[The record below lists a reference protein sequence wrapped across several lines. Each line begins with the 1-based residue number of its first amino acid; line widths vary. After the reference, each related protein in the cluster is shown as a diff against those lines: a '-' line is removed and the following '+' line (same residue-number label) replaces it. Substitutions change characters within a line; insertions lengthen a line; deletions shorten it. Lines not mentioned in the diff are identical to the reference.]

1 MNKIIQA
8 QSQSQW
14 DLDRL
19 YPQEQNFTFSIET
32 IERLKIEYKATKDS
46 VILSQL
52 IQAIE
57 KAEYYLYCRA
67 TEDDPPPENNLQG
80 VIINP
85 LKKEVQLLIE
95 SSKEQNING
104 NNSSIKLIEDELKAW
119 EDMYIQL
126 RNKIEVIHDKETL
139 SFGQANYVTM
149 NSDDHNERLK
159 VFDSLTNTLNKEKE
173 IFATVLNQIG
183 RLRNTRSNELE
194 RREVLTQ
201 SLQMNGISET
211 VLSQMWDATESKLDK
226 LVSALNAFKKE
237 KNSITWHE
245 LMTLK
250 ESNVNVFPFSV
261 GVQNIY
267 DAFENI
273 DEELAKFAR
282 NAIANGWVDAEPRD
296 NKPPGG
302 FCAPFFSEK
311 ESRISLRY
319 DGTIDSVR
327 VLAHELG
334 HAWHFYVMSFEQSTS
349 FLDGYLPMSTAES
362 ASIFFETVIMNYLIQ
377 TTDCVEM
384 KNSLLSWKIRNSF
397 NYVMAI
403 RASFQFEKKFYEEC
417 KEGPLSADE
426 IEKLSILVQ
435 KEAYGNALSE
445 YQPFVW
451 MKYIQFYIADVP
463 FYNYP
468 YTFGYLASFS
478 LIEIAKENKNKNKN
492 AFHLRYKE
500 FLRETGKAPVE
511 ELMKK
516 HFDID
521 LTEYEFWNKVFM
533 QIHKDIDEYLQIN

>member
-8 QSQSQW
+8 QSQW

-67 TEDDPPPENNLQG
+67 AEDEKHPENTLLSVKVNQ
-80 VIINP
+80 

-95 SSKEQNING
+95 SSKGQSVNTNH
-104 NNSSIKLIEDELKAW
+104 SSIKLIENELKAR
-119 EDMYIQL
+119 EDMYTQL

-139 SFGQANYVTM
+139 SFGQANYVAM
-149 NSDDHNERLK
+149 NSDDHNERLI
-159 VFDSLTNTLNKEKE
+159 VFDSLTNALNKEKD

-183 RLRNTRSNELE
+183 RLRHAKSDEMEGTEILK
-194 RREVLTQ
+194 Q
-201 SLQMNGISET
+201 SLQANGISET
-211 VLSQMWDATESKLDK
+211 ALSQMWNATEQNLTK
-226 LVSALNAFKKE
+226 LVIALNSYKKG
-237 KNSITWHE
+237 KNSITWYE
-245 LMTLK
+245 LMTWK
-250 ESNVNVFPFSV
+250 ESNETVIPFSV
-261 GVQNIY
+261 AVKNIY
-267 DAFENI
+267 DALKNI
-273 DEELAKFAR
+273 DEELAQFAQ
-282 NAIANGWVDAEPRD
+282 NAIANGWIDAEPRD

-334 HAWHFYVMSFEQSTS
+334 HAWHFYVMSLEQSTS
-349 FLDGYLPMSTAES
+349 FLDDYLSMSTAES

-384 KNSLLSWKIRNSF
+384 KKSLLSWKIRNSF

-426 IEKLSILVQ
+426 IEKLSIAAQ
-435 KEAYGNALSE
+435 EKAYGNELTE

-451 MKYIQFYIADVP
+451 MKYVQFYIADVP

-478 LIEIAKENKNKNKN
+478 LIEIAKENKNKN

-521 LTEYEFWNKVFM
+521 LTEYEFWNKAFM

>member
-8 QSQSQW
+8 QSQW

-67 TEDDPPPENNLQG
+67 AEDEKHPEDTLLSVKVNQF
-80 VIINP
+80 
-85 LKKEVQLLIE
+85 KKEVQLLIE
-95 SSKEQNING
+95 SSKQQHINT
-104 NNSSIKLIEDELKAW
+104 NNLSIKLIENELKAW

-126 RNKIEVIHDKETL
+126 RNKLEITHDKETL
-139 SFGQANYVTM
+139 SFGQANYVAM
-149 NSDDHNERLK
+149 NSDDHNERSK

-173 IFATVLNQIG
+173 IFATVLNQVG
-183 RLRNTRSNELE
+183 RLRNTKSNELE
-194 RREVLTQ
+194 RRAVLTQ
-201 SLQMNGISET
+201 SLQMNGISEI

-245 LMTLK
+245 LMTVK
-250 ESNVNVFPFSV
+250 ENNESIIPFSV
-261 GVQNIY
+261 AVQNIY
-267 DAFENI
+267 DAFKNI
-273 DEELAKFAR
+273 NEELVEFAR
-282 NAIANGWVDAEPRD
+282 NAIANDWVDAEPRD
-296 NKPPGG
+296 SKPPGG

-311 ESRISLRY
+311 ESRISMRY

-349 FLDGYLPMSTAES
+349 FLDDYLPMSTAES
-362 ASIFFETVIMNYLIQ
+362 ASIFFEMVLVDHLIK
-377 TTDCVEM
+377 TAECTEM
-384 KNSLLSWKIRNSF
+384 KKSLLSWKIRNSF

-403 RASFQFEKKFYEEC
+403 RASFQFEKSFYEKS
-417 KEGPLSADE
+417 KEGPISADE
-426 IEKLSILVQ
+426 IEKLSIAAQ
-435 KEAYGNALSE
+435 EKAYGNALTE

-451 MKYIQFYIADVP
+451 MKYVQFYIADVP

-468 YTFGYLASFS
+468 YTFGYLVSFS
-478 LIEIAKENKNKNKN
+478 LLELAKENKSE
-492 AFHLRYKE
+492 FHLRYKE

-511 ELMKK
+511 ELMKI
-516 HFDID
+516 HFEID
-521 LTEYEFWNKVFM
+521 LTNYEFWNKAFI
-533 QIHKDIDEYLQIN
+533 QIEKDIDEYLQIM

>member
-1 MNKIIQA
+1 MNIRIQA
-8 QSQSQW
+8 PTKW

-19 YPQEQNFTFSIET
+19 YSNKQDLIFSIE
-32 IERLKIEYKATKDS
+32 RLIIEYKATKDT
-46 VILSQL
+46 VTLLQL

-57 KAEYYLYCRA
+57 KAEYYLYCRS
-67 TEDDPPPENNLQG
+67 TEDDVQPENALLSVKVNQ
-80 VIINP
+80 

-95 SSKEQNING
+95 SSKQQDINT
-104 NNSSIKLIEDELKAW
+104 NNLSIKLIENELKSW
-119 EDMYIQL
+119 EDMYTQL
-126 RNKIEVIHDKETL
+126 RNKVEVIHDKETL
-139 SFGQANYVTM
+139 SFGQANYVAM
-149 NSDDHNERLK
+149 NSDDHNERLI
-159 VFDSLTNTLNKEKE
+159 VFDSLTNALNKEKD

-183 RLRNTRSNELE
+183 RLRHAKSDEMEGTEILK
-194 RREVLTQ
+194 Q
-201 SLQMNGISET
+201 SLQANGISET
-211 VLSQMWDATESKLDK
+211 ALSQMWNATEQNLTK
-226 LVSALNAFKKE
+226 LVIALNGYKKG

-245 LMTLK
+245 LMTWK
-250 ESNVNVFPFSV
+250 ESNETAIPFSV
-261 GVQNIY
+261 AVKNIY
-267 DAFENI
+267 DALKNI
-273 DEELAKFAR
+273 DEELAQFAQ

-311 ESRISLRY
+311 ESRVSLRY

-327 VLAHELG
+327 LLAHELG
-334 HAWHFYVMSFEQSTS
+334 HAWHFYVMSLEQSTT
-349 FLDGYLPMSTAES
+349 FLDDYLPMSTAES

-377 TTDCVEM
+377 TTDCIEM
-384 KNSLLSWKIRNSF
+384 KKSLLSWKIRNSF

-435 KEAYGNALSE
+435 KEAYGNELSE

-478 LIEIAKENKNKNKN
+478 LIEIAKENKN

-500 FLRETGKAPVE
+500 FLQETGKAPVE

-521 LTEYEFWNKVFM
+521 LTEYEFWNKAFM

>member
-8 QSQSQW
+8 QSESQW

-67 TEDDPPPENNLQG
+67 AEDEKHPEDTLLSVKVNQ
-80 VIINP
+80 

-95 SSKEQNING
+95 SSKQEHINT
-104 NNSSIKLIEDELKAW
+104 NNLSIKLIENELKAW

-126 RNKIEVIHDKETL
+126 RNKLEITHNKETL
-139 SFGQANYVTM
+139 SFGQANYVAM
-149 NSDDHNERLK
+149 NSDDHNERSK

-183 RLRNTRSNELE
+183 RLRNTKSNELE
-194 RREVLTQ
+194 RRAVLTQ
-201 SLQMNGISET
+201 SLQMNGISEI

-245 LMTLK
+245 LMTVK
-250 ESNVNVFPFSV
+250 ENNESIIPFSV
-261 GVQNIY
+261 AVQNIY
-267 DAFENI
+267 DALKDI
-273 DEELAKFAR
+273 DGELAEFAR
-282 NAIANGWVDAEPRD
+282 NAIENGWIDAEPRD

-311 ESRISLRY
+311 ESRISMRY
-319 DGTIDSVR
+319 DGSIDSIR

-334 HAWHFYVMSFEQSTS
+334 HAWHFYVMSFEKSTS
-349 FLDGYLPMSTAES
+349 FLDDYLPMSTAES
-362 ASIFFETVIMNYLIQ
+362 ASIFFETVLLNYLIQ
-377 TTDCVEM
+377 TTDSIDM
-384 KNSLLSWKIRNSF
+384 KKSLLSWKIRNCF

-403 RASFQFEKKFYEEC
+403 RSSFEFEKNFYEKC
-417 KEGPLSADE
+417 KEGSLSADE
-426 IEKLSILVQ
+426 IEKLSIMAQ

-451 MKYIQFYIADVP
+451 MKYIQFYIPDVP

-468 YTFGYLASFS
+468 YTFGYLVSFS
-478 LIEIAKENKNKNKN
+478 LLEIAKENKNT
-492 AFHLRYKE
+492 FHLQYKE
-500 FLRETGKAPVE
+500 FLRETGKAQVE

-516 HFDID
+516 HFEIDI
-521 LTEYEFWNKVFM
+521 TSYAFWDKAFTQM
-533 QIHKDIDEYLQIN
+533 SKDIDEYLQLM

>member
-67 TEDDPPPENNLQG
+67 AEDEKHPEDTLLSVKVNQ
-80 VIINP
+80 

-95 SSKEQNING
+95 SSKQQHINT
-104 NNSSIKLIEDELKAW
+104 NNLSIKLIENELKAW

-126 RNKIEVIHDKETL
+126 RNKLEITHDKETL
-139 SFGQANYVTM
+139 SFGQANYVAM
-149 NSDDHNERLK
+149 NSDDHNERSK

-173 IFATVLNQIG
+173 IFATVLNQVG
-183 RLRNTRSNELE
+183 RLRNTKSNELE
-194 RREVLTQ
+194 RRAVLTQ
-201 SLQMNGISET
+201 SLQMNGISEI

-245 LMTLK
+245 LMTVK
-250 ESNVNVFPFSV
+250 ENNESIIPFSV
-261 GVQNIY
+261 AVQNIY
-267 DAFENI
+267 DAFKNI
-273 DEELAKFAR
+273 NEELAEFAR

-296 NKPPGG
+296 SKPPGG

-311 ESRISLRY
+311 ESRISMRY

-349 FLDGYLPMSTAES
+349 FLDDYLPMSTAES
-362 ASIFFETVIMNYLIQ
+362 ASIFFEMVLVDHLIK
-377 TTDCVEM
+377 TAECTEM
-384 KNSLLSWKIRNSF
+384 KKSLLSWKIRNSF

-403 RASFQFEKKFYEEC
+403 RASFQFEKSFYEKS
-417 KEGPLSADE
+417 KEGPISADE
-426 IEKLSILVQ
+426 IEKLSIAAQ
-435 KEAYGNALSE
+435 EKAYGNALTE

-451 MKYIQFYIADVP
+451 MKYVQFYIADVP

-468 YTFGYLASFS
+468 YTFGYLVSFS
-478 LIEIAKENKNKNKN
+478 LLELAKENKSE
-492 AFHLRYKE
+492 FHLKYKE

-511 ELMKK
+511 ELMKI
-516 HFDID
+516 HFEID
-521 LTEYEFWNKVFM
+521 LTNYEFWNKAFI
-533 QIHKDIDEYLQIN
+533 QIHKDIDEYLQLM

>member
-1 MNKIIQA
+1 MNMLIQA
-8 QSQSQW
+8 PTKW
-14 DLDRL
+14 DLCRL
-19 YPQEQNFTFSIET
+19 YSNEQDLMFSIEQ
-32 IERLKIEYKATKDS
+32 LKVEYKATKDPAT
-46 VILSQL
+46 LSQL

-67 TEDDPPPENNLQG
+67 TEDDAPPENNLLS
-80 VIINP
+80 VTINQ

-95 SSKEQNING
+95 SSKKQGINDD
-104 NNSSIKLIEDELKAW
+104 NSSIKLIENELKAW

-139 SFGQANYVTM
+139 SFGQANYVAM

-159 VFDSLTNTLNKEKE
+159 VFELLTNAFNKEKE

-183 RLRNTRSNELE
+183 RLRHAKSVEMEGTGILK
-194 RREVLTQ
+194 Q
-201 SLQMNGISET
+201 SLQANGTSET
-211 VLSQMWDATESKLDK
+211 VLTQMWNTTEQNLTK
-226 LVSALNAFKKE
+226 LVSALNVYKKD
-237 KNSITWHE
+237 KDSITWHE

-250 ESNVNVFPFSV
+250 ESNETVIPFSEA
-261 GVQNIY
+261 VQNIY
-267 DAFENI
+267 DALKNV
-273 DEELAKFAR
+273 DEELAKFTR

-296 NKPPGG
+296 TKPPGG

-311 ESRISLRY
+311 ESRISMRY
-319 DGTIDSVR
+319 DGSIDSVR

-349 FLDGYLPMSTAES
+349 FLDDYLPMSTAES
-362 ASIFFETVIMNYLIQ
+362 ASIFFEVVLVNHLIQ
-377 TTDCVEM
+377 TAENTEM
-384 KNSLLSWKIRNSF
+384 KKALLSWKIRNSF

-403 RASFQFEKKFYEEC
+403 RASFQFEKSFYEEC
-417 KEGPLSADE
+417 KKGPVSAHE
-426 IEKLSILVQ
+426 IEKLSIAAQ
-435 KEAYGNALSE
+435 EKAYGNALSE

-451 MKYIQFYIADVP
+451 MKYVQFYIADVP

-468 YTFGYLASFS
+468 YTFGYLVSFS
-478 LIEIAKENKNKNKN
+478 LLEIMKENKDE
-492 AFHLRYKE
+492 FHLRYKE

-521 LTEYEFWNKVFM
+521 LTNYEFWSKAFI
-533 QIHKDIDEYLQIN
+533 QIHRDIDEYLQLI

>member
-8 QSQSQW
+8 QSQW

-57 KAEYYLYCRA
+57 KAEYYLYCRS
-67 TEDDPPPENNLQG
+67 TEDDVKPENTLLS
-80 VIINP
+80 VKINQ
-85 LKKEVQLLIE
+85 LKNEAQLLIE

-104 NNSSIKLIEDELKAW
+104 NNSSIKLIKDELKAW

-126 RNKIEVIHDKETL
+126 RNKIEVIYDKKAL
-139 SFGQANYVTM
+139 SLGQANNIAM
-149 NSDDHNERLK
+149 NSDNEKERLE
-159 VFDSLTNTLNKEKE
+159 VFELLISALHKEKE

-183 RLRNTRSNELE
+183 RLRNTKSNELE
-194 RREVLTQ
+194 DREILTQ
-201 SLQMNGISET
+201 SLHANGITET
-211 VLSQMWDATESKLDK
+211 VLLQMWNATEENLDK
-226 LVSALNAFKKE
+226 LVSALNVYKKG
-237 KNSITWHE
+237 KASITWHE
-245 LMTLK
+245 LMTVK
-250 ESNVNVFPFSV
+250 ENNEAIIPFSV
-261 GVQNIY
+261 AVKNIY
-267 DAFENI
+267 DALKNI
-273 DEELAKFAR
+273 DEELAQFAQ
-282 NAIANGWVDAEPRD
+282 NAIENGWVDAEPRD

-311 ESRISLRY
+311 ESRISIRY

-334 HAWHFYVMSFEQSTS
+334 HAWHFYVMSLEQSTS
-349 FLDGYLPMSTAES
+349 FLDDYLPMSTAES

-384 KNSLLSWKIRNSF
+384 KKSLLSWKIRNSF

-426 IEKLSILVQ
+426 IEKLSIAAQ
-435 KEAYGNALSE
+435 EKAYGNVLTE

-478 LIEIAKENKNKNKN
+478 LIEIAKENKN

-521 LTEYEFWNKVFM
+521 LTEYEFWNKAFM